1 MAKSKRKKRTKR
13 ARCGRPRIEGC
24 MREPNGRISRARKS
38 REPIDQLAIQMRMK
52 HLELTYEEA
61 KNPLSGSY
69 IGRLYLLGGKD
80 GLSQEQYDVAQQYL
94 RVRNNYFCAK
104 GFSSGCYDDAMTTPD
119 QEGLEEWVTAATEQF
134 LAVKEIIE
142 DMQGLYHQHNLY
154 AALQYLVVE
163 DQSLPHLVG
172 SLRIVLNALHRYF
185 ECCSIRFI
193 SKSKN

>member
-13 ARCGRPRIEGC
+13 ARCGRSRIEGC

-94 RVRNNYFCAK
+94 
-104 GFSSGCYDDAMTTPD
+104 
-119 QEGLEEWVTAATEQF
+119 
-134 LAVKEIIE
+134 
-142 DMQGLYHQHNLY
+142 
-154 AALQYLVVE
+154 VVE

-172 SLRIVLNALHRYF
+172 SLRIVLNALQKHFYTKRQN
-185 ECCSIRFI
+185 I
-193 SKSKN
+193 